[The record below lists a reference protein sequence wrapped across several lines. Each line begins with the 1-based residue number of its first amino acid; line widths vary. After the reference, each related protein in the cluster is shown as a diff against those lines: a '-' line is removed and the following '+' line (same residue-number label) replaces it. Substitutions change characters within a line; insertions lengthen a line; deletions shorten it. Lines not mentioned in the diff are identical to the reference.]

1 MLLYNH
7 FENIKKNC
15 RRQVAKPWS
24 TIGQAYKF
32 QNMKK
37 YISYKK
43 VICAH
48 ILIIICMLEAP
59 MEEFYKKTEIL
70 DQKWHLPLW
79 KEQHWSRG
87 AVQLF
92 ILPKHESQCSQ
103 GEQNHLVQSSAVNT
117 LSHFL
122 IENFKKIVAD
132 KLLSRG
138 LPLGRHI
145 NFKIWKNIFQTKK
158 WYVPIFLF

>member
-1 MLLYNH
+1 MVYLWAGISISKYEKIYFKLKSYICPH
-7 FENIKKNC
+7 SYF
-15 RRQVAKPWS
+15 
-24 TIGQAYKF
+24 
-32 QNMKK
+32 NM
-37 YISYKK
+37 YVRSSYGW
-43 VICAH
+43 V
-48 ILIIICMLEAP
+48 LQ
-59 MEEFYKKTEIL
+59 KKTKIL

-122 IENFKKIVAD
+122 IENFKKNCRRQVA
-132 KLLSRG
+132 KPWSTFG
-138 LPLGRHI
+138 QAY
-145 NFKIWKNIFQTKK
+145 KFQNMKK
-158 WYVPIFLF
+158 YISN

>member
-1 MLLYNH
+1 VVYLWAGISISKYEKIYFKLKSDMCPYSYFNMYV
-7 FENIKKNC
+7 
-15 RRQVAKPWS
+15 RS
-24 TIGQAYKF
+24 TYGWVLQ
-32 QNMKK
+32 
-37 YISYKK
+37 
-43 VICAH
+43 
-48 ILIIICMLEAP
+48 
-59 MEEFYKKTEIL
+59 KKTKIL